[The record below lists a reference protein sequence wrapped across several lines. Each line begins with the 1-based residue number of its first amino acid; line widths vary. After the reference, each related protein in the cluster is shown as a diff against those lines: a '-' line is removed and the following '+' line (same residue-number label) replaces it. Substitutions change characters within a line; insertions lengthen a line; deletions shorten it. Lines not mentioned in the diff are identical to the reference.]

1 MIQVISVVFN
11 ISEGCFGKRE
21 PICFEGSQG
30 KEVGFPGSSVVK
42 NPSPSAG
49 DMGSVPGLG
58 RSTGGGQR
66 NPLLYSCLEN
76 PMAREAW

>member
-30 KEVGFPGSSVVK
+30 KEMGFPGSSVVK
-42 NPSPSAG
+42 NPSPNAG
-49 DMGSVPGLG
+49 DTASIPG
-58 RSTGGGQR
+58 
-66 NPLLYSCLEN
+66 
-76 PMAREAW
+76 

>member
-42 NPSPSAG
+42 NPSPNAG
-49 DMGSVPGLG
+49 DMGSVPELG
-58 RSTGGGQR
+58 RSTGEGNG
-66 NPLLYSCLEN
+66 NPLQYY
-76 PMAREAW
+76 